1 MAKIKVLRRG
11 ERVAV
16 DYRLPGAR
24 NGNPPVGRGL
34 HPPEGA
40 PRKNVLLPALLEG
53 ALLHAAM
60 PDGSGEVKDRLTA
73 EDNRFDAR
81 PGGIDLHVVNRHRKE
96 VCLALLS
103 RPFAPEGPL
112 LLRGDVNRVFQPQ
125 GIVFRVP
132 FDVARGGGPRNHVH
146 AAD

>member
-1 MAKIKVLRRG
+1 
-11 ERVAV
+11 
-16 DYRLPGAR
+16 
-24 NGNPPVGRGL
+24 
-34 HPPEGA
+34 
-40 PRKNVLLPALLEG
+40 
-53 ALLHAAM
+53 M
-60 PDGSGEVKDRLTA
+60 PDGSREVKDRLAA
-73 EDNRFDAR
+73 EDNRLDAR
-81 PGGIDLHVVNRHRKE
+81 PSGIDLHVVNRHCKE

-132 FDVARGGGPRNHVH
+132 FDVARGGRPRNHVH